1 MSNDIAKIDKNL
13 AVAGIDAPG
22 CVFHDVR
29 KAPFEIYGLYKPQ
42 EGDTFRRIPKEVAEA
57 TSEGVAILHTNTA
70 GGRVR
75 FSTDSEYIAIR
86 CTMPNI
92 THFAHMPATGV
103 SGFDMYVARGDNE
116 IFKKT
121 FVPPWNLTDGYAAIF
136 HFGNREMREITINF
150 PLYNDVDSLFVGL
163 EPSATLGKG
172 KKYKYE
178 KPVVYYGSSITQ
190 GGCASRPGNSYEAFI
205 SQKLSC
211 DYINL
216 GFSGNA
222 KGEDT
227 IMDYIAGL
235 DMSVFVYDYDY
246 NAPSVEHLEATHERG
261 FLKIREKNPDLP
273 VILVSAPND
282 DIYAT
287 DPRLELR
294 STYTLRRTVIFN
306 TYENAIRRGDKN
318 VFFVDGCGLFNG
330 EFPNSCTVDGCH
342 PNDLGFFRMAEAIG
356 RVVEYALNL

>member
-13 AVAGIDAPG
+13 AVAGIDAPD

-42 EGDTFRRIPKEVAEA
+42 EGNTFRRIPQEVAEA
-57 TSEGVAILHTNTA
+57 TSEGVARLHTNTA

-75 FSTDSEYIAIR
+75 FATDSEYVAIR

-103 SGFDMYVARGDNE
+103 SGFDMYVARGNGE
-116 IFKKT
+116 IFEKT
-121 FVPPWNLTDGYAAIF
+121 FVPPWNLTDGYASIY
-136 HFGNREMREITINF
+136 HFGSREMREITINF
-150 PLYNDVDSLFVGL
+150 PLYNNVDSLFVGL
-163 EPSATLGKG
+163 EPSAALGEG
-172 KKYKYE
+172 RKYKYE

-190 GGCASRPGNSYEAFI
+190 GGCASRPGNSYEGFI
-205 SQKLSC
+205 SQKISC
-211 DYINL
+211 NHINL

-222 KGEDT
+222 KGEDA

-246 NAPSVEHLEATHERG
+246 NTPSVEHLRETHERG
-261 FLKIREKNPDLP
+261 FKKIRAVNPELP
-273 VILVSAPND
+273 VIFVSAPND
-282 DIYAT
+282 NKHVVT
-287 DPRLELR
+287 DSFSSRREIIF
-294 STYTLRRTVIFN
+294 STYM
-306 TYENAIRRGDKN
+306 NARSSGDKN

-342 PNDLGFFRMAEAIG
+342 PNDLGFFRMAESIG
-356 RVVEYALNL
+356 RMVEYALNL